1 MTIASLASQF
11 SDVRAGLKEELET
24 SGQFRL
30 GATLWFGVDLTNSS
44 GIDAYLLVT
53 PRFRTPNIEYTP
65 FPVSVFVA
73 PVKRLDVVGS
83 PSPFGSSISQMLQER
98 WRFFV
103 PAGKRVNYSFFVPAE
118 GLGFSG
124 FSASVVDQDGNEIS
138 ANIKG
143 PVFWAVGSPHAIMT
157 DRVEQDLEAVS

>member
-1 MTIASLASQF
+1 MTVTSLASQF
-11 SDVRAGLKEELET
+11 SDVRTGLGEGLET

-118 GLGFSG
+118 GLGFAG
-124 FSASVVDQDGNEIS
+124 FSASVVDQDGNEIL

-143 PVFWAVGSPHAIMT
+143 PIFWAVGSPHAAMT
-157 DRVEQDLEAVS
+157 EPAPQSQES